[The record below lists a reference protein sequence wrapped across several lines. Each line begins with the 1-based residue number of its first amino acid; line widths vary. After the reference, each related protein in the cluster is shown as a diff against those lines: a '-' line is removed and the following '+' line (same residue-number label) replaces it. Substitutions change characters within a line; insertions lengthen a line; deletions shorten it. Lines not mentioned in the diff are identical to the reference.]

1 MDIEQDETLDSS
13 IVYVHH
19 KRAMIG
25 EGVLWNRVGTE
36 GTPRRG
42 GLDSFA
48 QMVSEVSRTSVAACR
63 GGSFRL
69 RKRGESGGGT
79 ARGTLVQ
86 KEVK

>member
-1 MDIEQDETLDSS
+1 
-13 IVYVHH
+13 
-19 KRAMIG
+19 MIG
-25 EGVLWNRVGTE
+25 EGVLWKRVGVE
-36 GTPRRG
+36 GTSRWG
-42 GLDSFA
+42 ELDSFA
-48 QMVSEVSRTSVAACR
+48 RMVSKISRTSLAACR